1 MAKAHMGPERR
12 KFVADSHHT
21 AVDGE
26 TRRHILAA
34 AERLF
39 IERGFKGVSMKDVAD
54 AVQVTPAALY
64 YHFPGGKG
72 ELFVETIRQFLRE
85 MAERAFQGLESASS
99 FCERLIVLTRNV
111 LTVP

>member
-1 MAKAHMGPERR
+1 MKHTHGTEKAPMGPDKR
-12 KFVADSHHT
+12 KIAADKHP
-21 AVDGE
+21 AAADRE

-34 AERLF
+34 AEGFF

-72 ELFVETIRQFLRE
+72 ELFVETLRQFLRE
-85 MAERAFQGLESASS
+85 IAERVFQGLES
-99 FCERLIVLTRNV
+99 
-111 LTVP
+111 